1 MTEYR
6 TFKSKVVGLQFDKT
20 VFDDAK
26 VSQYITDNRVKGGK
40 PKLTYDGKFL
50 GVKLGKGKQ
59 QSMEQ
64 FSVVPGK
71 DQGVSYLVAIEPV
84 IKNKAESSQ

>member
-1 MTEYR
+1 MKKVNIIIFMNIMSRFKTMAQEYR

-20 VFDDAK
+20 VFDDNK
-26 VSQYITDNRVKGGK
+26 VSQYIQDNKVKGGK
-40 PKLTYDGKFL
+40 PKLSYDGKFL

-59 QSMEQ
+59 QSMDQ

-71 DQGVSYLVAIEPV
+71 E
-84 IKNKAESSQ
+84 

>member
-1 MTEYR
+1 MSEYK
-6 TFKSKVVGLQFDKT
+6 TFKSKVVGLQFDKA
-20 VFDDAK
+20 VFDESAVK
-26 VSQYITDNRVKGGK
+26 QYIEDNKVKGGK

-59 QSMEQ
+59 QNMDQ

-71 DQGVSYLVAIEPV
+71 DQGISYLVAIEPV
-84 IKNKAESSQ
+84 IKKKD